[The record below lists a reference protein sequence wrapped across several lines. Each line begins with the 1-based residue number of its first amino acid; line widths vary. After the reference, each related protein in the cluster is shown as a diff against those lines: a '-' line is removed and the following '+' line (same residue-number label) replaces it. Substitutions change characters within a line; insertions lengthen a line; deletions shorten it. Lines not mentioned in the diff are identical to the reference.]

1 MPRKPKEEV
10 AEVRKKQN
18 ANLKPQNTRTKTEQ
32 REIAKQGGIASGKAR
47 REKADFKR
55 QCQIWMETAVARD
68 QKGKAMTGAD
78 LMIAVAGKQIKNGSA
93 KFWELMRDTAGYKPI
108 DKVMVAEVDQDII
121 DEVESMVIG
130 EEDAGKK
137 AGS

>member
-1 MPRKPKEEV
+1 MAR
-10 AEVRKKQN
+10 KQN
-18 ANLKPQNTRTKTEQ
+18 ENLKKGKATQFKSGEKAVRSGRK
-32 REIAKQGGIASGKAR
+32 GGIASGKAK
-47 REKADFKR
+47 REKADFKKK
-55 QCQIWMETAVARD
+55 CQLWMETEVAKD
-68 QKGKAMTGAD
+68 KNGKPITGAD
-78 LMIAVAGKQIKNGSA
+78 LMIAVAGKEIRDGSA

-130 EEDAGKK
+130 EENAGKK